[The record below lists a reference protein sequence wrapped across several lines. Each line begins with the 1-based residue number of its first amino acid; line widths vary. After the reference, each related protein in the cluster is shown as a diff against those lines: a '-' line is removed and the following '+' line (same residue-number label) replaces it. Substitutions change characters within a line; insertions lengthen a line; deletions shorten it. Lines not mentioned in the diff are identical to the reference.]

1 MFNLSKSARIK
12 KTADKLYRLIIQ
24 QARRKE
30 FYQDFGVAD
39 TVDGRFDMILLLSY
53 ILFKRLKNKTKDSQ
67 ELSQAIFDLMFSDM
81 DQNLREIGIG
91 DIGVSHRIK
100 DMVKAFYGRVN
111 AYDSALLHEDPNHLA
126 EALKRNLYRKTNA
139 KKSQIT
145 SLAHYV
151 LLELKSLESQ
161 KIEQIVNGQLYY
173 TVPQKHLE

>member
-1 MFNLSKSARIK
+1 
-12 KTADKLYRLIIQ
+12 
-24 QARRKE
+24 
-30 FYQDFGVAD
+30 
-39 TVDGRFDMILLLSY
+39 
-53 ILFKRLKNKTKDSQ
+53 
-67 ELSQAIFDLMFSDM
+67 
-81 DQNLREIGIG
+81 
-91 DIGVSHRIK
+91 VSHRIK

-111 AYDSALLHEDPNHLA
+111 AYDSALLHEDPKHLA